1 MFDVRYFQS
10 YFLYYFLGASLIFD
24 PECDRSECGGVAK
37 EYSARKIWANK
48 KTVKCHF
55 LMYDYSRRLL
65 DPEDV
70 DTDKPDEKS
79 IITYVSTLYQNM
91 PCLPDKVR

>member
-1 MFDVRYFQS
+1 MNFRPLKYGNVFDVRYFQS
-10 YFLYYFLGASLIFD
+10 YL
-24 PECDRSECGGVAK
+24 P
-37 EYSARKIWANK
+37 YS
-48 KTVKCHF
+48 F
-55 LMYDYSRRLL
+55 LMHDSSRRLL

-91 PCLPDKVR
+91 PCLPDKVRYEVTDKNIPSLLARYDIIKSIFA